1 MCTNS
6 VFLWVLAVVK
16 EQRFPSLST
25 GELKRYMRG
34 GVGGGVSSF
43 GILGT
48 VRLLVQRLFKDFQD
62 LLSIQ
67 VRVKNNRLTVP
78 NPPSDRREAHSG

>member
-1 MCTNS
+1 M
-6 VFLWVLAVVK
+6 
-16 EQRFPSLST
+16 
-25 GELKRYMRG
+25 
-34 GVGGGVSSF
+34 SSF

-67 VRVKNNRLTVP
+67 VRVKDNRLTVP